1 MITEWSTYGDKNSYS
16 WTMWIYCVAKPSPL
30 LARLKSD
37 VGGLGWMNSVS
48 GSHMLKVGF
57 VFLNGSSFIQCS
69 HGRYSGTSINSLH
82 WGWSW
87 SIVVM
92 DCCDLQKVL
101 ESTTKRLFEIILLMV
116 YGLDGWV
123 EKRKRMMI
131 RFKIIT
137 YVSCNINCTPLTI
150 DRSIISVTPST
161 SATREDEMLESDHW
175 HQGESQLSKLV
186 ICEEKLQINWQC
198 YAD

>member
-1 MITEWSTYGDKNSYS
+1 MDARTIQRSTSSIIVVLRNNLPWSLNDRQYGDKNSYC
-16 WTMWIYCVAKPSPL
+16 WTMWIYCVALSQAHCLPAWK
-30 LARLKSD
+30 AMWVD
-37 VGGLGWMNSVS
+37 GWMNSVS

-101 ESTTKRLFEIILLMV
+101 ESTTKRLFESILLMV
-116 YGLDGWV
+116 YGLDGGKKENVWWFDLRLLPTFPV
-123 EKRKRMMI
+123 I
-131 RFKIIT
+131 LIA
-137 YVSCNINCTPLTI
+137 LHW
-150 DRSIISVTPST
+150 RSIEASSP
-161 SATREDEMLESDHW
+161 
-175 HQGESQLSKLV
+175 
-186 ICEEKLQINWQC
+186 
-198 YAD
+198 